1 MIFAQSKEIDK
12 HRLKLITTEKEK
24 VLTINIIRGY
34 ACKLAPY
41 RKDCKK
47 YSQSMDIFSPER

>member
-1 MIFAQSKEIDK
+1 MIFAQSKEIDIYP
-12 HRLKLITTEKEK
+12 LKLITTKKEK

-41 RKDCKK
+41 RKDSKE
-47 YSQSMDIFSPER
+47 YSQSMGIFPPER